1 MACFTPKRDS
11 CYDKSF
17 VLGHPMRAHVVGTR
31 VAAGG
36 TACHRRLDRHTRH
49 TPRSVPVCQ
58 RPRGS
63 RHVARKGTHSVVTC
77 PAERALARSDS
88 AAPRLS
94 CLSTLGIAQR
104 AWQPSCTCCRYLSS
118 TWHVS
123 PSPLTHPVL
132 SLRVSR
138 HWSHGCLCLHGSS
151 CGGGVLFG
159 C

>member
-1 MACFTPKRDS
+1 
-11 CYDKSF
+11 
-17 VLGHPMRAHVVGTR
+17 MRAHVVGTR

-63 RHVARKGTHSVVTC
+63 SHVARKGTHSVVTC

-104 AWQPSCTCCRYLSS
+104 AWQPRRLVHAAATSPRRGTSHRRRSLTRSSHCACHGVGRMAVCVCTASAVVVVYSS
-118 TWHVS
+118 DFE
-123 PSPLTHPVL
+123 
-132 SLRVSR
+132 RQ
-138 HWSHGCLCLHGSS
+138 
-151 CGGGVLFG
+151 
-159 C
+159 